1 MKFWNTY
8 PRGFTIIE
16 IIVVIAVIAALS
28 SFVLINIQSARAK
41 AGDIERVA
49 YIKEVLTILRVYKD
63 QNNEYPLQ
71 TPTDLG
77 SELMSQLSPK
87 YIESIPEDAFWYFPI
102 PMIADCAGNPGT
114 CNKGA
119 QIPKTQ
125 AVLATDIYG
134 DYSWCD
140 HNAGPCLCYLGTN
153 GYKDAIPDNQDLGVA
168 GVTQGYPWQDDGIP
182 WWIEAEASG
191 GFVECSQ
198 I

>member
-87 YIESIPEDAFWYFPI
+87 
-102 PMIADCAGNPGT
+102 
-114 CNKGA
+114 
-119 QIPKTQ
+119 
-125 AVLATDIYG
+125 
-134 DYSWCD
+134 
-140 HNAGPCLCYLGTN
+140 
-153 GYKDAIPDNQDLGVA
+153 
-168 GVTQGYPWQDDGIP
+168 
-182 WWIEAEASG
+182 
-191 GFVECSQ
+191 
-198 I
+198 